1 MELHFTKMHG
11 CGNDYIYFNGFSET
25 IENPAALSVS
35 ISPRHF
41 AVGSDGVVLILPS
54 TVADAKMRI
63 FNADG
68 SEAEMCGNAIRCV
81 AKYLYENNMVKKE
94 QMHIETLGGIKAISL
109 TVVDGVMS
117 SATVDMGAVVFSAQ
131 EIPVVLDLEEVIDYP
146 LVVEEKEYRI
156 TCVSVG
162 NPHCVV
168 FCENIDALELP
179 KLGPLFENN
188 PLFPERINTEFIQL
202 MDSHTIKMRVWE
214 RGSGET
220 YACGTGACA
229 AVAAAVKNGYL
240 KENEDITVHLL
251 GGALVI
257 RAEENRM
264 LMTGPA
270 TRVFEGVIV
279 V

>member
-109 TVVDGVMS
+109 AVVDGVMS
-117 SATVDMGAVVFSAQ
+117 SATVDMGAAIFSAQ
-131 EIPVVLDLEEVIDYP
+131 EIPVALDLEEVIDYP

-220 YACGTGACA
+220 NACGTGACA

-240 KENEDITVHLL
+240 KENEDITVQLL
-251 GGALVI
+251 GGTLVI
-257 RAEENRM
+257 YAEENRM